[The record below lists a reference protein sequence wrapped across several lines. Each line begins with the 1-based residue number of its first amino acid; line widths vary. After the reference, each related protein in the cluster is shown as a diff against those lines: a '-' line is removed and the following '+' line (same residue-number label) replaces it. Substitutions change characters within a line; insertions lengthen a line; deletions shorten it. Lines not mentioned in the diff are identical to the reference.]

1 LGIYPILELDG
12 LKIEIPSTSMYAL
25 AYFLDR
31 YFYHTL
37 TNNNF
42 YSYFWGEMNLA
53 HPIPELDRFR
63 RDEFRPSNSG
73 IG

>member
-1 LGIYPILELDG
+1 MDA
-12 LKIEIPSTSMYAL
+12 S

-42 YSYFWGEMNLA
+42 IFCVCGEMNLA
-53 HPIPELDRFR
+53 HPIPAECALTNRTYVEVPGSLSVTWKER
-63 RDEFRPSNSG
+63 GQLCEHMRN
-73 IG
+73 